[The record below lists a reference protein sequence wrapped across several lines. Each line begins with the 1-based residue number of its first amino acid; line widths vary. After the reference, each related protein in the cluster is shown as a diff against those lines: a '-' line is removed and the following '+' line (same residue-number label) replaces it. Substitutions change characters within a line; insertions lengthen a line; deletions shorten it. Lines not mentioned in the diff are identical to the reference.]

1 MKKANSKAQSGVRN
15 AKKANNVQNNQNGQN
30 KNCGKSSPENCD

>member
-1 MKKANSKAQSGVRN
+1 MKKANNKAQNGVRN
-15 AKKANNVQNNQNGQN
+15 AKNANNVQNNQNGQN

>member
-1 MKKANSKAQSGVRN
+1 MKKASNKAQNSVRN
-15 AKKANNVQNNQNGQN
+15 AKNANNVQNNQNGQN

>member
-1 MKKANSKAQSGVRN
+1 MKKASNKAQNGVRN
-15 AKKANNVQNNQNGQN
+15 AKNANNVQNNQNGQN